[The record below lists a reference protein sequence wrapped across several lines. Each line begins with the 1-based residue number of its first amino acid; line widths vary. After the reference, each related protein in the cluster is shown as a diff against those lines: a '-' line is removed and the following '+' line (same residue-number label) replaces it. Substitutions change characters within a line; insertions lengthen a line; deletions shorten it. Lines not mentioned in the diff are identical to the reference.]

1 MPRVDL
7 KQGQMQKHVARALK
21 ELRDGFVIVAPL
33 EHGYVYLADAFA
45 HFSVRAMHVLRRD
58 EEGIAAQVLVHNAA
72 TIDGLAR
79 EVPQDAKAL
88 MDEFW
93 PGPLSLNLRPQRAL
107 TWDLGDNQELD
118 LFSVRAPKSRFV
130 KALLKVSG
138 PLAAASAAPA
148 GHKPMLKINR
158 ADVKDW
164 DVAVVFDN
172 GELKSGPKTSIV
184 EVSDAGLKIVREGA
198 ISAKDLTAV
207 APSISAR

>member
-72 TIDGLAR
+72 TVDGLAR

-93 PGPLSLNLRPQRAL
+93 PGPLSLNLRPVRAL

>member
-184 EVSDAGLKIVREGA
+184 EVSDVGLKIVREGA

>member
-72 TIDGLAR
+72 TVDGLAR
-79 EVPQDAKAL
+79 EVPQDAKVL

-93 PGPLSLNLRPQRAL
+93 PGPLSLNLRPVRAL

>member
-58 EEGIAAQVLVHNAA
+58 EDGIASQVLVHSAA
-72 TIDGLAR
+72 TVDGLAR

-93 PGPLSLNLRPQRAL
+93 PGPLSLNLRPVRAL

>member
-72 TIDGLAR
+72 TVDGLAR

-93 PGPLSLNLRPQRAL
+93 PGPLSLNLRPVRAL

-184 EVSDAGLKIVREGA
+184 EVSDAGLIIVREGA

>member
-7 KQGQMQKHVARALK
+7 KQGQMEKHVARALK

>member
-79 EVPQDAKAL
+79 EIPQDAKAL